1 MSLVS
6 RPWSRP
12 ALPALPARA
21 GVVVE
26 RSILTYRRQW
36 VAFATGFLEPVFYLL
51 SIGVGV
57 GALVGPIPLGD
68 GRSVSYAEFVAP
80 AMLAVS
86 AMNGAV
92 FDATYNMFF
101 KLRYARTYES
111 MLSTPVGIADIAAG
125 ELAWTLIRGGIY
137 SLSFLVVALWL
148 GLVVSWWAVLAL
160 PVALV
165 IGLAFGAAG
174 MAATTWIRGIAD
186 FDYVQ
191 LALVPMMLLSATF
204 FPVTTYPGPMRWLV
218 ELSPLYHAVAL
229 ERGLML
235 GLIGWP
241 LLVHFLVLV
250 GVGAVGA
257 RILSRRLAALLLR

>member
-1 MSLVS
+1 MSLVARS
-6 RPWSRP
+6 VAPPRM
-12 ALPALPARA
+12 PARA

-26 RSILTYRRQW
+26 RNLLVYRRQW

-57 GALVGPIPLGD
+57 GALVGRVPLGD
-68 GRSVSYAEFVAP
+68 GRSVTYAQFVAP

-111 MLSTPVGIADIAAG
+111 MLATPVGVADIAAG
-125 ELAWTLIRGGIY
+125 ELGWTLMRGGIY
-137 SLSFLVVALWL
+137 SLSFLLIALAL
-148 GLVVSWWAVLAL
+148 GLVVSWWALLAL
-160 PVALV
+160 PVALLV
-165 IGLAFGAAG
+165 GLTFGAAG

-204 FPVTTYPGPMRWLV
+204 FPVTTYPVAARWLV

-235 GLIGWP
+235 GQIGVGLVGH
-241 LLVHFLVLV
+241 LLVLLA
-250 GVGAVGA
+250 VGAVGS
-257 RILSRRLAALLLR
+257 RVLGRRLSRLLLR